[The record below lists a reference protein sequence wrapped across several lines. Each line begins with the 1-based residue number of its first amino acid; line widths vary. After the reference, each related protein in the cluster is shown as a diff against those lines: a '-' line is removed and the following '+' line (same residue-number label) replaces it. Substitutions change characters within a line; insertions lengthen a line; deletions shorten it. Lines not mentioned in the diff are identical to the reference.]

1 MCVRQYI
8 LENWKNTTRD
18 NTGTNLPKPFST
30 PSIEPLFANF
40 FYWDTYFINLGLLA
54 DGLAEQAKNN
64 LDNIASFIRRIGYMP
79 TASHLFNNTQPPLF
93 TCAVFDYWQYSKDDE
108 VLKEYFDAILTEY
121 AFFKRERTT
130 EIGLAQYGHFDYADN
145 VVKGIYEYASKRL
158 DIVKDGE
165 AEQRRFAYNISAIGE
180 SGWDFTPRFASDSE
194 LFVPLDYVQ
203 VELNSLLYDMEKK
216 IAQIY
221 SLIGDN
227 VNSEKFTEYANQRK
241 RLMEKYMRSDANGIY
256 YDYNFAEKRFSKLAS
271 AASFYPYVFGVTDDK
286 TGLINLLKLLELD
299 FGISACEDREQ
310 SNNLQWDY
318 PIMWA
323 PNVYFAHEAL
333 RKNGLTDDAERIAK
347 KYMHVLEENFHKT
360 DRLWEKYNAKTGEI
374 ASAKESGANPML
386 GWTGGVY
393 AHFYNRYGS
402 SI

>member
-1 MCVRQYI
+1 MSVRQYI
-8 LENWKNTTRD
+8 LESWSKTTRD
-18 NTGTNLPKPFST
+18 NTGTRLPKPFST

-79 TASHLFNNTQPPLF
+79 TASHLLNNTQPPLF
-93 TCAVFDYWQYSKDDE
+93 TRAVFDYWTYSKDDE

-121 AFFKRERTT
+121 EFFKRERTT
-130 EIGLAQYGHFDYADN
+130 EIGLAQYGHFDYKDN
-145 VVKGIYEYASKRL
+145 VIKAIYDYASERL
-158 DIVKDGE
+158 GVVKEGE

-180 SGWDFTPRFASDSE
+180 SGWDCTPRFASQGE
-194 LFVPLDYVQ
+194 FFVPLDYAQ

-221 SLIGDN
+221 SLTGDT
-227 VNSEKFTEYANQRK
+227 VNSEKFLEYAEQRK
-241 RLMEKYMRSDANGIY
+241 RLMEKYMRNDGNGIY
-256 YDYNFAEKRFSKLAS
+256 YDYNFAENRSSGLAS

-286 TGLINLLKLLELD
+286 KGLVNLLRLLELD
-299 FGISACEDREQ
+299 FGISACEYQGQE
-310 SNNLQWDY
+310 NGLQWDY

-333 RKNGLTDDAERIAK
+333 RQNGLEKDAERVAK
-347 KYMHVLEENFHKT
+347 KYMRVLEVNFQTT

-374 ASAKESGANPML
+374 ANVKESGANPML

-393 AHFYNRYGS
+393 AYFYTLYGENR
-402 SI
+402 